1 MSLWK
6 FGDPVDFG
14 EGYRELEDG
23 EIVPKGAETF
33 MGKKWDPVDGAVGA
47 PYKRA
52 RKGRA
57 RYHFPIRV
65 KEAPIEPVES
75 KGLCGK
81 IDPGEGYRLLNGG
94 DRITPDTEWL
104 LYDGSW
110 CFEVNMIDRSRIA
123 KPPTARMQHPRPST
137 VDEIEGAEYGR
148 YNRRHRDGSQHK
160 HAPAPKDPKTKY
172 HRPMYPA
179 WNDPQVHTDA
189 NGHQYL
195 NVDVYSVL
203 AAFDPGHEVAHAVKK
218 LLAAGTRDKGSKIQD
233 YREAIISIE
242 AAIYRAEIE
251 GGVG

>member
-52 RKGRA
+52 YKGRA
-57 RYHFPIRV
+57 WYHFPIRV
-65 KEAPIEPVES
+65 K
-75 KGLCGK
+75 G
-81 IDPGEGYRLLNGG
+81 
-94 DRITPDTEWL
+94 TT
-104 LYDGSW
+104 
-110 CFEVNMIDRSRIA
+110 
-123 KPPTARMQHPRPST
+123 
-137 VDEIEGAEYGR
+137 
-148 YNRRHRDGSQHK
+148 
-160 HAPAPKDPKTKY
+160 APKDPKTKY

-179 WNDPQVHTDA
+179 WNDTEVHTDT
-189 NGHQYL
+189 NGHQYI

-203 AAFDPGHEVAHAVKK
+203 AAFKPGDEAGHAVKK